1 MNESVK
7 MCRVLVVLLIVLP
20 FAPLPA
26 HARHHSK
33 KAKPEA
39 GKVVDSGTFGVYIKG
54 KRVASEKFE
63 IVQTPDRSV
72 AKAELRLED
81 SKDAQKA
88 ELQLATNGD
97 LIKYTWDESGKGTAV
112 VEPKDDF
119 LVEHV
124 TLTENDKKA
133 EQPFV
138 LPASTMVLDDGFFS
152 QRELLIWRY
161 LATHCQVK
169 PGESGCPLKTEQ
181 YGVIVP
187 RQQTSMQV
195 TVEYKG
201 SQKLNIKGTDMDLQ
215 RFQLSGDNFSWTVWI
230 DASYKIQKIAIDE
243 ESTEVYRD

>member
-1 MNESVK
+1 MTESVK
-7 MCRVLVVLLIVLP
+7 MCRVAALLLLVLP
-20 FAPLPA
+20 FASLPA
-26 HARHHSK
+26 HGRSPK
-33 KAKPEA
+33 KTVT
-39 GKVVDSGTFGVYIKG
+39 GQVIDSGTFGVYIRG

-63 IVQTPDRSV
+63 IVQTPEMSV

-81 SKDAQKA
+81 NKEAQKA
-88 ELQLATNGD
+88 ELQLAPSGN
-97 LIKYTWDESGKGTAV
+97 LIRYQWEQSGKGTAV

-152 QRELLIWRY
+152 QRELLLWRY
-161 LATHCQVK
+161 LATQCKVK
-169 PGESGCPLKTEQ
+169 PGQAGCPLAAESF
-181 YGVIVP
+181 GVIVP

-201 SQKLNIKGTDMDLQ
+201 AQKLNIKGTDVDLQ
-215 RFQLSGDNFSWTVWI
+215 RFQLSGDGFSWTVWI
-230 DASYKIQKIAIDE
+230 DGGYKIQKIAIDDE
-243 ESTEVYRD
+243 NTEVYRD